1 MNKYYE
7 QAVACV
13 KDYVLS
19 AQRKLYEKCGG
30 NFDVVYG
37 ESMDNEFYTGK
48 VIEPGHIYELGYHS
62 CTCQKVLS
70 GQIRNPEQC
79 ECSRQ
84 SILYILSQLE
94 PNSSFEVEILETII
108 RGGEHCK
115 FRITKNKN

>member
-1 MNKYYE
+1 M
-7 QAVACV
+7 
-13 KDYVLS
+13 LS

-62 CTCQKVLS
+62 CTCQKVLP

-94 PNSSFEVEILETII
+94 PNSSFELEILETIL